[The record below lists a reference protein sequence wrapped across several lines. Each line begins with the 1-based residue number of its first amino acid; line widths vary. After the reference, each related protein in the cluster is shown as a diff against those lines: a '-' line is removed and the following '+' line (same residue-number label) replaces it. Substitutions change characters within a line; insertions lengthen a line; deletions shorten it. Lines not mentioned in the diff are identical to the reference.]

1 MAGRRQGS
9 TPHQRPASGALTAL
23 VLQGGGALGAYQAG
37 AYEALAAQARH
48 LDWVAGISIG
58 AINAALIAGNPPE
71 RRVERLHAFWE
82 QVSLG
87 LLPSSSLGPALG
99 PFRGWWDNAMAA
111 LGAWQGVP
119 GFFRPRPPWAW
130 WPQPPESVYD
140 TAPLHQTLQELVDF
154 DLLNDGPMRFSVGAV
169 DVESGNFTYFDNR
182 QERIG
187 PEHVMASGA
196 LPPGFAAV
204 TVDGRPYWD
213 GGVVSNTPLAHVM
226 RHLES
231 RADTAVTVFQ
241 IDLFSARGELPH
253 TLADVAEREKDIQ
266 YSSRTRM
273 VSDHVRERHQLH
285 RRLRELAALLP
296 AAQRDSAAVRR
307 LLAGSD
313 DPPIALVHVIHRR
326 KPYESQ
332 NKDYEFSRLSMTEH
346 WGAGLADMGASLAL
360 LRRQSPLQAG
370 EFRVLDY
377 QPDAPQ
383 GARLR
388 RERANPKEI
397 SA

>member
-1 MAGRRQGS
+1 MARGTRDNRG
-9 TPHQRPASGALTAL
+9 PVTAL

-37 AYEALAAQARH
+37 AYEALAGRAQGVN
-48 LDWVAGISIG
+48 WVAGISIG
-58 AINAALIAGNPPE
+58 AINSALIAGNPPQ
-71 RRVERLHAFWE
+71 RRVERLRAFWDE
-82 QVSLG
+82 VSLA
-87 LLPSSSLGPALG
+87 LLPSSATGAMLGPM
-99 PFRGWWDNAMAA
+99 RGWWDTGMAM

-119 GFFRPRPPWAW
+119 GFFTPRPPLAW
-130 WPQPPESVYD
+130 WPQPPASWYD
-140 TAPLHQTLQELVDF
+140 TAPLRRTLEELVDF

-204 TVDGRPYWD
+204 QVGERWYWD
-213 GGVVSNTPLAHVM
+213 GGVVSNTPLSHVM
-226 RHLES
+226 RNLHGA
-231 RADTAVTVFQ
+231 ADQPVTVFQ
-241 IDLFSARGELPH
+241 VDLFSARGRLPQ

-266 YSSRTRM
+266 YSSRTRL

-285 RRLRELAALLP
+285 RRLQRLAQLLP
-296 AAQRDSAAVRR
+296 PARRNEPAVRE

-313 DPPIALVHVIHRR
+313 DPPVTLVHVIHRR
-326 KPYESQ
+326 KAWETQ
-332 NKDYEFSRLSMTEH
+332 TKDYEFSRLSMLDH
-346 WGAGLADMGASLAL
+346 WTAGVTDMAASLEL
-360 LRRQSPLQAG
+360 LRRQSPVRSG

-383 GARLR
+383 GPRLR
-388 RERANPKEI
+388 RAERGDA
-397 SA
+397 